1 MPRLFIALSLPIA
14 TRSALAQLA
23 PHGVRGVRVTDPSL
37 LQLTLHFLG
46 DVPLER
52 TLMVLSEVEPVVI
65 DLAIAGVGRF
75 RSRDGEQVLWAGLQP
90 CPALMNLQH
99 RLGAA
104 LRSHQFSVETRP
116 FAPHITLARCRR
128 GVPTELIEA
137 FLQSQRTLSL
147 PPISVRS
154 FELYSS
160 HLADGGHTYHCEQ
173 SFVAQS

>member
-14 TRSALAQLA
+14 TRSALAQLV
-23 PHGVRGVRVTDPSL
+23 PLGVRGVRVTDPS
-37 LQLTLHFLG
+37 QLHL
-46 DVPLER
+46 

-90 CPALMNLQH
+90 CPALMNLHH

-128 GVPTELIEA
+128 GVPTELIET

-160 HLADGGHTYHCEQ
+160 HLANGGHTYHCEQ